1 MIKLILISLMVFVG
15 CGSDEPRYV
24 QQPGNSNGGGG
35 VQPPNGGGGQ
45 QGPGTT
51 SFREARQIMGQY
63 CESCHAN
70 SPWLQDGTSL
80 KNSSVK
86 ARTENRSM
94 PPQSSSVN
102 MPQVARTKL
111 INFF

>member
-15 CGSDEPRYV
+15 CGSEEPRYI
-24 QQPGNSNGGGG
+24 QQPGGG
-35 VQPPNGGGGQ
+35 VQAPNGGGGGGQ

-102 MPQVARTKL
+102 MPQAARTKL